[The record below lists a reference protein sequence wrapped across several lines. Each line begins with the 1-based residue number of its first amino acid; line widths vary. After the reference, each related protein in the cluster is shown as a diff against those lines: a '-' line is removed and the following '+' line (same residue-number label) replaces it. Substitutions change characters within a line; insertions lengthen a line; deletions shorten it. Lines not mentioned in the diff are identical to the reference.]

1 MGRHVNIQNPEIPY
15 TPDDTGVIQV
25 TECIAQLAI
34 DEIPSASFIKADAA
48 IPDWSFDRIGYDKSV
63 PKCQV
68 VKLIDRHVEP
78 GSNLQEIDLSVV
90 RTRFDI
96 CIGTRT

>member
-1 MGRHVNIQNPEIPY
+1 MIRELFKLRKMKYHRHPLLKV
-15 TPDDTGVIQV
+15 
-25 TECIAQLAI
+25 
-34 DEIPSASFIKADAA
+34 DAA

-78 GSNLQEIDLSVV
+78 GSNLREIDLSFRS